1 MWKKRV
7 FLFLAGLSVI
17 LTAAFIICSKTVTEA
32 PQPLPAPSPA
42 PGPLD
47 GIMVCVDPG
56 HGGYD
61 GGARGQDTGAL
72 EKDVN
77 LAVALCL
84 RRSPARKKR
93 GASKE
98 RILSRFRV

>member
-32 PQPLPAPSPA
+32 PQPLPAPSPV

-47 GIMVCVDPG
+47 GITVCVDPG

-61 GGARGQDTGAL
+61 GGAGRRHGPLGEA
-72 EKDVN
+72 DV
-77 LAVALCL
+77 AFRR
-84 RRSPARKKR
+84 RRSPLALLHGWPAAVRAEA
-93 GASKE
+93 GAGG
-98 RILSRFRV
+98 RN